1 MMMGITVPHLHLL
14 LNHIPTIGGAAALVL
29 LLVAFARKS
38 HDLKRIAIE
47 ATYVVAL
54 LTFPSY
60 LSGVGAQQTL
70 LKMPEI
76 SQAFVDAHWN
86 AALFTF
92 VLMQM
97 AGALAWL
104 TLWKYRR
111 SGNWSTAMV
120 TAIFI
125 LSALSFAAAARTA
138 ALGGDI
144 RHPEILAEAAAP
156 ADAAPEA
163 AAAPAEAAAPADE
176 SVPPGVPGGLTGR
189 GLGRSV
195 MDRNWVW
202 PASEALHFIGLW
214 LILGIILIV
223 NLRLLGFMRT
233 VPYSAVHRLLPWAAL
248 GLLINVITGMV
259 FVTATPD
266 QYGENISF
274 LWKIIFLMVA
284 GLDLLYITVFEGPWH
299 VESGQNPPLRV
310 KIAGATA
317 IISWVGVM
325 YFGRMLPF
333 LGNAF

>member
-14 LNHIPTIGGAAALVL
+14 LNHIPTVGGAAALML

-38 HDLKRIAIE
+38 NDLKRIALE
-47 ATYVVAL
+47 ATYIVAL
-54 LTFPSY
+54 FTFPSY

-92 VLMQM
+92 VLMQL
-97 AGALAWL
+97 AGSLAWL
-104 TLWKYRR
+104 ALWKYRR
-111 SGNWSTAMV
+111 SSQWPTTTITV
-120 TAIFI
+120 VVV
-125 LSALSFAAAARTA
+125 LSVLAFAASARTA

-144 RHPEILAEAAAP
+144 RHPEILAQVAAPGDAAAPAP
-156 ADAAPEA
+156 ADAAAPAGEA
-163 AAAPAEAAAPADE
+163 A
-176 SVPPGVPGGLTGR
+176 PPVVAGTLTGR

-214 LILGIILIV
+214 MILGIILIV
-223 NLRLLGFMRT
+223 NLRLLGFMRA
-233 VPYSAVHRLLPWAAL
+233 VPYSALHRLLPWAAL
-248 GLLINVITGMV
+248 GLLINVVTGMT

-274 LWKIIFLMVA
+274 LWKIIFLMIA
-284 GLDLLYITVFEGPWH
+284 GVDLLYITVFEGPWH

-317 IISWVGVM
+317 IIGWVGVM

>member
-1 MMMGITVPHLHLL
+1 MMMGINVPHLHLL
-14 LNHIPTIGGAAALVL
+14 LNHIPTIGGGAAVVL
-29 LLVAFARKS
+29 LLVAFARRS
-38 HDLKRIAIE
+38 NDLKRIAIE

-54 LTFPSY
+54 LTFPAY

-70 LKMPEI
+70 LKMPDV

-92 VLMQM
+92 VLLQL

-144 RHPEILAEAAAP
+144 RHPEILAEVAASADGAP
-156 ADAAPEA
+156 ADAA
-163 AAAPAEAAAPADE
+163 APAEPAPADE
-176 SVPPGVPGGLTGR
+176 AVPPVVPGGLTGR

-223 NLRLLGFMRT
+223 NLRLLGFMRA

-248 GLLINVITGMV
+248 GLLINVVTGMV